1 MAKPTLF
8 PESGFR
14 RLRIELSYDGTN
26 FAGWAKQPDQRT
38 LQEELESAL
47 SKLAH
52 DQINTVVAGRPDA
65 GVHALQQFVH
75 CDISENP
82 PHADMD
88 WDITNWAYRLNRIL
102 DEDIRIHSVGYAP
115 EGFHARFSANARHY
129 TYKIAD
135 GLMTLPPLERFDV
148 APWYRHLD
156 LDLMNEVSAHMLGEH
171 DFSAFCKYREG
182 STTIRTLTKF
192 NWYRLPNGYLAA
204 DVSADA
210 FCYSMVRNL
219 VGAAACVGEG
229 RFPKEWMLKMLENR
243 ERVPDSIVF
252 PGRGLTLVKV
262 DFPADEL
269 LAEKA
274 AQSMARRMA
283 ED

>member
-52 DQINTVVAGRPDA
+52 DQINTVVAGRTDA

-102 DEDIRIHSVGYAP
+102 DEDIRIHKVDYAP
-115 EGFHARFSANARHY
+115 EGFHARFSASARHY